1 MDEDELL
8 KAVTLAYERSEER
21 LDKTNE
27 MIQMLAKT
35 CSTNMEIYDKHLLS
49 LEESR
54 NIAEQNAKRSME
66 ICQSLSETITN
77 QRDDYHSHL
86 GALRDELHRLRDEYI
101 GEMKIMRDEYKSLTE
116 SYTRLAERFN
126 GSKSEV
132 KINNR

>member
-54 NIAEQNAKRSME
+54 NIAEQNAQRSME
-66 ICQSLSETITN
+66 ICQSLSKTITN
-77 QRDDYHSHL
+77 QRDDYRSHI

-101 GEMKIMRDEYKSLTE
+101 GEMKIMREGYKSLTE
-116 SYTRLAERFN
+116 SYTRLAEKFN

-132 KINNR
+132 KINHL